1 MSKIP
6 KEFWDDMK
14 WGREH
19 RSDLLDKYPDQWVA
33 IVDKTVVVAGTYLS
47 KVEEEARWKTQKNLI
62 PTLFIDSGA
71 HIYDQTIF

>member
-1 MSKIP
+1 MIKIP
-6 KEFWDDMK
+6 KKFWDGMK

-19 RSDLLDKYPDQWVA
+19 RSDLQSKYPDQWVA
-33 IVDKTVVVAGTYLS
+33 IVGGVVVAAGIDLS

-71 HIYDQTIF
+71 YIYDQTAL

>member
-1 MSKIP
+1 MIKIP

-19 RSDLLDKYPDQWVA
+19 RSDLLHRYPDQWVA
-33 IVDKTVVVAGTYLS
+33 IVDKIVVAAGIDLS
-47 KVEEEARWKTQKNLI
+47 KVEEEVRWKTQKKLI

-71 HIYDQTIF
+71 HIYDQTIL